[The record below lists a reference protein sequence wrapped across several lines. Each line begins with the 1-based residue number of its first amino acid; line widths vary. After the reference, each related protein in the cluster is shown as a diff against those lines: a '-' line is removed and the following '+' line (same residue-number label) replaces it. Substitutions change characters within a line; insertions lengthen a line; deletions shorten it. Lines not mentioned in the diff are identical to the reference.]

1 MGYLYLYL
9 LLILQMEPDAL
20 WFRVVRPRVRVRAC
34 GRVEAS
40 PTGLLSTYY
49 HDLLRQ
55 LAAQIKAY

>member
-1 MGYLYLYL
+1 
-9 LLILQMEPDAL
+9 MEPDAL

-55 LAAQIKAY
+55 LAAQIKTY